1 LRAIINYNNKKNKL
15 VKMAEKKKSII
26 EEALLEAK
34 SLEDALKANT
44 KEILASTMK
53 EEIESVVRESL
64 EEQEEIEDNEEL
76 EGLDDEMTDDLE
88 LPAGE
93 AGEDSEELELD
104 LDAEA
109 GEEEGEQPE
118 AELDLDLD
126 AEEGGDELE
135 LPMGDLEG
143 DELGM
148 ELGDEEGMLD
158 MGDLEGDELD
168 LTMASD
174 EEVLKVFKSMG
185 DSDEVEVVKDA
196 DGISLKDNTT
206 GAEYYIKE
214 SEEELQEEGLCE
226 GCGDMAEGDLEE
238 TLYEVELDEDMYEA
252 YMESK
257 EMEEGDDV
265 VAETDEEEEDEV
277 IESTR
282 RTRSDRRN
290 RSHKPSNYPT
300 NESRSRRKPL
310 IRESRENRKP
320 RRVTE
325 SRDNVRKESYEKLL
339 KEYKELK
346 TKNGEYKEAL
356 KVFKT
361 KINEVALFNQN
372 LAHVTKLFTEHS
384 TTKKEKMAILGRFD
398 NVETIKESK
407 SLYKTI
413 EAEMMEKT
421 PITESVEKKVN
432 KTIDSSKSNLNEST
446 AYVDPQINA
455 IKDLM
460 KRIS

>member
-1 LRAIINYNNKKNKL
+1 
-15 VKMAEKKKSII
+15 MAKEKKSII

-53 EEIESVVRESL
+53 EEIETVVRESL
-64 EEQEEIEDNEEL
+64 SEQEEVEDNEEL
-76 EGLDDEMTDDLE
+76 EGLDDEMTDDE
-88 LPAGE
+88 MPAGE
-93 AGEDSEELELD
+93 AGEDSAELELD
-104 LDAEA
+104 LGD
-109 GEEEGEQPE
+109 EEGELD
-118 AELDLDLD
+118 AELDLELGD
-126 AEEGGDELE
+126 EEGEEELE

-143 DELGM
+143 DEM
-148 ELGDEEGMLD
+148 EMGLGDEEGMLD

-168 LTMASD
+168 LTGASD
-174 EEVLKVFKSMG
+174 DEVLKVFKSMG

-214 SEEELQEEGLCE
+214 SEELDEGEMCE
-226 GCGDMAEGDLEE
+226 GCGSGMYSEEEDLEE

-257 EMEEGDDV
+257 EMEEGD
-265 VAETDEEEEDEV
+265 EITEEEMEEDADM

-282 RTRSDRRN
+282 RTRADRRN
-290 RSHKPSNYPT
+290 RSHKPANYPT
-300 NESRSRRKPL
+300 NESRNRRKPL
-310 IRESRENRKP
+310 IKESRNRKST

-325 SRDNVRKESYEKLL
+325 SKNDVRKESYEKLL
-339 KEYKELK
+339 REYKELK

-356 KVFKT
+356 KVFKS

-413 EAEMMEKT
+413 EAEMTEKT

-432 KTIDSSKSNLNEST
+432 KTVESSKSNLNEST